1 MRFFRRDRSHP
12 TAAEQAGARDRM
24 LNAASEVLGRD
35 AGAPLSAVA
44 RRAQVDEDTARQ
56 LFPTRAALVEAT
68 VVRGATRLAGA
79 IFLDDGPPLTQIAML
94 IGRVWQDQA
103 PVLPLTRM
111 ASRGPYRRGVEKAL
125 APLRAT
131 LREAVSAAAGRH
143 EVRADIS
150 PAAIS
155 WLIEQATIDVIEAA
169 EAGALGDTDGLQLVI
184 THALCAAGLG
194 WAQATDVAI
203 EARSR
208 LAGPDA
214 TVPEPTAPDPMAAD
228 SMAADSPTP
237 DSPASP
243 HD

>member
-1 MRFFRRDRSHP
+1 MRLFRHGRSHATTP
-12 TAAEQAGARDRM
+12 EQGAARERM

-103 PVLPLTRM
+103 PVLPLARM
-111 ASRGPYRRGVEKAL
+111 AARGPYRRGVEKAL

-131 LREAVSAAAGRH
+131 LREAVAAAAARH

-155 WLIEQATIDVIEAA
+155 WLVEQATIDVIEAA
-169 EAGALGDTDGLQLVI
+169 DAGALGESDRLQLVI

-194 WAQATDVAI
+194 WAQATDLAI

-214 TVPEPTAPDPMAAD
+214 TLPEPAMPDPHD
-228 SMAADSPTP
+228 P